1 MAKEDGRIEAAV
13 KEIIGGIQAGNIVF
27 DEIKAFEPKAL
38 FLSPKRNAYITG
50 LNESIYKA
58 LCEKFKPGENGYYIP
73 GNWIPHC
80 ALSVRMKGNEIAQA
94 MIETEKTELL
104 ITARVTEAALAKCNP
119 YKEICVWTL

>member
-38 FLSPKRNAYITG
+38 FLSPKRNTYITG

-58 LCEKFKPGENGYYIP
+58 LCENLNRG
-73 GNWIPHC
+73 
-80 ALSVRMKGNEIAQA
+80 RMDIIFREIGF
-94 MIETEKTELL
+94 L
-104 ITARVTEAALAKCNP
+104 IAHYR
-119 YKEICVWTL
+119 